1 VAAQGAGLQVTG
13 TATPRSVRQPLRVV
27 ADLAGEDLQI
37 AEVRVDA
44 ELEDCSGVGL
54 LQKVACNAR
63 NTARSAA
70 AEVVAAGLRQQY
82 RGRLVRDFVRG
93 QRIDLGLAG
102 QPLTLQAEVLR
113 LGARGSIVQI
123 DAAARP
129 GP

>member
-1 VAAQGAGLQVTG
+1 M
-13 TATPRSVRQPLRVV
+13 
-27 ADLAGEDLQI
+27 
-37 AEVRVDA
+37 
-44 ELEDCSGVGL
+44 GL

-82 RGRLVRDFVRG
+82 RGRLVRDFVGG
-93 QRIDLGLAG
+93 QRIELGLAG
-102 QPLTLQAEVLR
+102 QPLPLQADVLR